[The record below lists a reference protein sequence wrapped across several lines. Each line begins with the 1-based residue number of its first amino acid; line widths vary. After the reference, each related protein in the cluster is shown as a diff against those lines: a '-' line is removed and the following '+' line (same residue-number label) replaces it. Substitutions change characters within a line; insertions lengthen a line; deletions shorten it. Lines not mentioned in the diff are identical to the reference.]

1 MCVCVCVVCVLGF
14 PGGLVIKDLPAN
26 TGDEGWI
33 PGSGRCPRNGNPL
46 QYSFLGNSKD
56 RGAWRATVHRVTKES
71 DTTQ

>member
-1 MCVCVCVVCVLGF
+1 MCVCVCVCVLGF

-26 TGDEGWI
+26 IGDEGWI
-33 PGSGRCPRNGNPL
+33 PGSGRSPRNGNPL

-71 DTTQ
+71 DTIQ